1 MLHLHSFDDLQV
13 SKMHLVV
20 KFYVVVI
27 FSVVYISPL
36 VMNYMEVGV
45 VFSGNDY
52 VENHAYIRDATEL
65 KQHFID
71 NVSSNLNLF
80 TNPIFYFF
88 VSAVVVQKL
97 NQWIIKIAK

>member
-1 MLHLHSFDDLQV
+1 
-13 SKMHLVV
+13 MHFVV
-20 KFYVVVI
+20 KFYVVVL
-27 FSVVYISPL
+27 FSVVYIAPL
-36 VMNYMEVGV
+36 VMNYMHIGV

-52 VENHAYIRDATEL
+52 VENHAYIVNATEL

-71 NVSSNLNLF
+71 KVGSNLNLF

-97 NQWIIKIAK
+97 IQWIIKIAE